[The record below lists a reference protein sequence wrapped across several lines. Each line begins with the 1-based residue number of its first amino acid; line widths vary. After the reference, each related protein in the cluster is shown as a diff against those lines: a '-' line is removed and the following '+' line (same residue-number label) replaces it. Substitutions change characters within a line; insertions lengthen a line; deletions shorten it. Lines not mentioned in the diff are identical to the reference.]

1 MHGEVEV
8 IVEYTVIEGMEG
20 EADTVRQAFLDAVK
34 AWEPDRLT
42 YRVLRRGPQGNAWI
56 HLAWLDSPDTQ
67 ERLFETEFFKE
78 FDAGM
83 ERISG
88 GTVAATPLF
97 AWTPA

>member
-1 MHGEVEV
+1 MRFAKHSSMPSRPGSR
-8 IVEYTVIEGMEG
+8 IDSPTACCG
-20 EADTVRQAFLDAVK
+20 A
-34 AWEPDRLT
+34 
-42 YRVLRRGPQGNAWI
+42 GPQGNAWI